1 MLLFGVWWNPLTWL
15 SDGLEAIQGAA
26 SKALRTVFFSLST
39 LIYKLVISLYDLFDI
54 LCYGRILDNE
64 VLKDL
69 STRIGYVLGV
79 IMLFFVILSFVNM
92 LLNPDTLSDKNKGAV
107 NIIKKT
113 ILVIVMLGVS
123 NYFFQ
128 LLYSVQRVVVQN
140 HVVSKLLLPYE
151 VDTEH
156 FGGALSAELFTAFY
170 NVSLSYI
177 DSDGNIMGDDENV
190 QLCQQEVY
198 TMKEQIAEH
207 SDFSLGDVCLNT
219 STTYTAA
226 DGAER
231 EDFIIDFNWLLSVGV
246 GIFAIYILTM
256 YCIKVGIRMIQLAFL
271 EIISPMAIVS
281 YLSPKQDT
289 MFSKWSKIYFST
301 YIDVFIRIAIINFSV
316 YLIAVIF
323 GSGTDKTFW
332 ESFEINGSNP
342 IWTKRFSMIAMVL
355 ALLAFAKKAPELL
368 KELVPASASKLGF
381 GGMKMKDIFGLSRGL
396 NVGAAVGTTAAVG
409 LLGGAISS
417 GAAAYKRDG
426 TKRSALKYGL
436 KGAFGGGLTGAFH
449 GIDNGFKSKNLGGA
463 LTSSF
468 REQRSRNFRAADA
481 ISQGSTFGGRV
492 SSSAMRLLGQN
503 TKAESIKSNISALNN
518 YSKHFD
524 KMKEIADRSKAV
536 KRFKEDYENAMNSGT
551 ATAQE
556 IQNKKNLYENMQ
568 RMVIQDAIKNDFRTS
583 SYSGVNA
590 SELADMSTVANVMNR
605 DYEDNKDLFN
615 DAGIARV
622 SSTTKFDDL
631 KAYSGIAKSTAF
643 RMENSDEYVKGQA
656 DDQYAFIPPDERMRR
671 KEK

>member
-1 MLLFGVWWNPLTWL
+1 MVLFGGLLSWL
-15 SDGLEAIQGAA
+15 SDKALDLIQGAA

-113 ILVIVMLGVS
+113 ILAIVMLGVS

-128 LLYSVQRVVVQN
+128 FLYSVQRVVVQN

-226 DGAER
+226 DGEDR

-246 GIFAIYILTM
+246 GIFAIYILTV

-342 IWTKRFSMIAMVL
+342 IWTKRFIMIAMVL

-368 KELVPASASKLGF
+368 KELLPASASKLGF
-381 GGMKMKDIFGLSRGL
+381 GGMKWNDMLGGNYVK
-396 NVGAAVGTTAAVG
+396 GAAKIATAGSAIG
-409 LLGGAISS
+409 LLGAASSGYSRYKINRKNGASIPKSVLGGLGGVMSAIPRGLKAGAAKGNIFSNVSKGWENQRSVDDKYDELITGGGSTVGKFTSHVSAHFGETKGQMYNRIITNNEQVSKSVKNLEDMAENFKNVKIARTSWENAKARGATDAEINDLYDRYKMVKDNHITAVLQGHAFENSKDQSVAESMKVFQSEITAMLDSGKVVLNRDDGSVIRGSDLTDSSSIDAVSVATSRNISS
-417 GAAAYKRDG
+417 IKMQPD
-426 TKRSALKYGL
+426 
-436 KGAFGGGLTGAFH
+436 F
-449 GIDNGFKSKNLGGA
+449 
-463 LTSSF
+463 
-468 REQRSRNFRAADA
+468 
-481 ISQGSTFGGRV
+481 
-492 SSSAMRLLGQN
+492 SSAFQN
-503 TKAESIKSNISALNN
+503 DKSA
-518 YSKHFD
+518 
-524 KMKEIADRSKAV
+524 
-536 KRFKEDYENAMNSGT
+536 
-551 ATAQE
+551 
-556 IQNKKNLYENMQ
+556 
-568 RMVIQDAIKNDFRTS
+568 
-583 SYSGVNA
+583 GVN
-590 SELADMSTVANVMNR
+590 SNG
-605 DYEDNKDLFN
+605 K
-615 DAGIARV
+615 
-622 SSTTKFDDL
+622 K
-631 KAYSGIAKSTAF
+631 
-643 RMENSDEYVKGQA
+643 
-656 DDQYAFIPPDERMRR
+656 
-671 KEK
+671 

>member
-1 MLLFGVWWNPLTWL
+1 MVLFGGLFSWL
-15 SDGLEAIQGAA
+15 SDKALDLIQGAA
-26 SKALRTVFFSLST
+26 AKALRTVFFSLST

-92 LLNPDTLSDKNKGAV
+92 LLNPDTLSDAKKGPV

-190 QLCQQEVY
+190 QLCQKEVY

-219 STTYTAA
+219 NTTYTAA

-246 GIFAIYILTM
+246 GIFAIYILTV

-342 IWTKRFSMIAMVL
+342 IWTKRFIMIAMVL
-355 ALLAFAKKAPELL
+355 ALLTFAKKAPELL
-368 KELVPASASKLGF
+368 KELLPASASKLGF
-381 GGMKMKDIFGLSRGL
+381 GANMKEIFGLGATVGGIAGL
-396 NVGAAVGTTAAVG
+396 GISAIGRVPGAARNVGHNVAVGYNNFKNARGFRGKLGAAAGGVFRTAGSAVG
-409 LLGGAISS
+409 GVMSVGTGAVS
-417 GAAAYKRDG
+417 GAARGMQAGHGAKG
-426 TKRSALKYGL
+426 QMLSAARAGQQAAAKGNLERAQRVASGSTRRERAGDTVKGFFGVQGGNQSYSNRLTISNNVKSAVENDANVKMLDELKQSYLQSGSATAAGL
-436 KGAFGGGLTGAFH
+436 K
-449 GIDNGFKSKNLGGA
+449 
-463 LTSSF
+463 
-468 REQRSRNFRAADA
+468 Q
-481 ISQGSTFGGRV
+481 
-492 SSSAMRLLGQN
+492 
-503 TKAESIKSNISALNN
+503 
-518 YSKHFD
+518 
-524 KMKEIADRSKAV
+524 
-536 KRFKEDYENAMNSGT
+536 
-551 ATAQE
+551 
-556 IQNKKNLYENMQ
+556 
-568 RMVIQDAIKNDFRTS
+568 
-583 SYSGVNA
+583 
-590 SELADMSTVANVMNR
+590 
-605 DYEDNKDLFN
+605 FN
-615 DAGIARV
+615 DARDEILKAVYNFNTGQRSDNELKIEASDLPSGIGEFKAEFKGDSVLQNAINDNMRV
-622 SSTTKFDDL
+622 SGKNLSNYDDFKNDNKEL
-631 KAYSGIAKSTAF
+631 KAK
-643 RMENSDEYVKGQA
+643 NSQTHGGK
-656 DDQYAFIPPDERMRR
+656 
-671 KEK
+671 K

>member
-1 MLLFGVWWNPLTWL
+1 MVLFGGLLSWL
-15 SDGLEAIQGAA
+15 SDKALDLIQGAA

-226 DGAER
+226 DGEDR

-246 GIFAIYILTM
+246 GIFAIYILTV

-342 IWTKRFSMIAMVL
+342 IWTKRFIMIAMVL

-368 KELVPASASKLGF
+368 KELLPASASKLGF
-381 GGMKMKDIFGLSRGL
+381 GGMKWNDMLGGNYVK
-396 NVGAAVGTTAAVG
+396 GAAKIATAGSAIG
-409 LLGGAISS
+409 LLGAASSGYSRYKINRKNGASIPKSVLGGLGGVMSAIPRGLKAGAAKGNIFSNVSKGWENQRSVDDKYDELITGGGSTVGKFTSHVSAHFGETKGQMYNRIITNNEQVSKSVKNLEDMAENFKNVKIARTSWENAKARGATDAEINDLYDRYKMVKDNHITAVLQGHAFENSKDQSVAESMKVFQSEITAMLDSGKVVLNRDDGSVIRGSDLTDSSSIDAVSVATSRNISS
-417 GAAAYKRDG
+417 IKMQPD
-426 TKRSALKYGL
+426 
-436 KGAFGGGLTGAFH
+436 F
-449 GIDNGFKSKNLGGA
+449 
-463 LTSSF
+463 
-468 REQRSRNFRAADA
+468 
-481 ISQGSTFGGRV
+481 
-492 SSSAMRLLGQN
+492 SSAFQN
-503 TKAESIKSNISALNN
+503 DKSA
-518 YSKHFD
+518 
-524 KMKEIADRSKAV
+524 
-536 KRFKEDYENAMNSGT
+536 
-551 ATAQE
+551 
-556 IQNKKNLYENMQ
+556 
-568 RMVIQDAIKNDFRTS
+568 
-583 SYSGVNA
+583 GVN
-590 SELADMSTVANVMNR
+590 SNG
-605 DYEDNKDLFN
+605 K
-615 DAGIARV
+615 
-622 SSTTKFDDL
+622 K
-631 KAYSGIAKSTAF
+631 
-643 RMENSDEYVKGQA
+643 
-656 DDQYAFIPPDERMRR
+656 
-671 KEK
+671 